1 MEMPYHLLSPP
12 LHSLAM
18 RNNQRNLVMSCVTW
32 QNKSISDSCRRA
44 LQNCMAQIKI
54 NIKIYRE
61 ICKTCPTRC
70 PRPCSPTPSPTPL
83 PVLSDR
89 SCGAK
94 CKLRQRFFLALAS
107 SAFCGET
114 LKANYLTCDIMREW
128 IPWGPWNWQ
137 IDPFAFQT
145 MAKGDSLAL
154 RLGLIETAKRPKWIS
169 WSIKEKNALL
179 ICILYSYNWYIYVF

>member
-1 MEMPYHLLSPP
+1 MDTKCCPTGLGLGQTDLCKFHFQADAKHPQTTLNHVRPSANSFCRAPQTLCHLPISWRCHIICCPCPP
-12 LHSLAM
+12 LCTPLAM

-32 QNKSISDSCRRA
+32 QNKSISDSCMRA

-70 PRPCSPTPSPTPL
+70 PRPELPPHSPS

-128 IPWGPWNWQ
+128 IPWGP
-137 IDPFAFQT
+137 
-145 MAKGDSLAL
+145 
-154 RLGLIETAKRPKWIS
+154 
-169 WSIKEKNALL
+169 
-179 ICILYSYNWYIYVF
+179 